1 VWLAFAR
8 RILNSI
14 SEVGGEGVTLCRDV
28 GSEAADERWAG
39 AKINGEGSENDA
51 VCEAESSLFWAFM
64 ST

>member
-1 VWLAFAR
+1 MWLAFAR

-14 SEVGGEGVTLCRDV
+14 SEVGGEGVILVPGCGKRGGGREV
-28 GSEAADERWAG
+28 GRR
-39 AKINGEGSENDA
+39 KINGEGSENDA